1 MTDVLPYSADQLR
14 FCQTLPK
21 IELHAHLNG
30 SIRES
35 TIRELAEKQGLS
47 PETLRFLSKTG
58 TRSLPEG
65 FKLFAVIHTI
75 TTTHA
80 ILTRITREVVEDCAD
95 DNIVHLELRT
105 TPKARPEHG
114 MTKASYCDAVLA
126 GLQQY
131 ISTQEST
138 GHRPISTGLILSI
151 DRRETAAQAQE
162 TVDLAIRLG
171 RHQVIGIDLSG
182 DPTLN
187 SWHDWSSA
195 LNKARQHGLKI
206 TLHAAEVYAPEE
218 TEHMLQFRPDRL
230 GHMCCLSP
238 SLEQQLFSTKIPVE
252 LCLSSNVITAS
263 VKGFPDHHF
272 LPFYK
277 AGHPV
282 VLCTDDQGVFQTSLS
297 KEYAIAAQAFQLTED
312 DLWTLVLRSVDYTFL
327 SKAAKAELT
336 DLMQRRRHALSVAK
350 QS

>member
-1 MTDVLPYSADQLR
+1 MRCAEEEHACGAHMWSPHEQNQLR

-35 TIRELAEKQGLS
+35 TIQDLAEKQGLS
-47 PETLRFLSKTG
+47 AETLGFLSKTG

-80 ILTRITREVVEDCAD
+80 ILTRITREVVEDCAE

-131 ISTQEST
+131 RSSQEST
-138 GHRPISTGLILSI
+138 
-151 DRRETAAQAQE
+151 DRAQAYQHR
-162 TVDLAIRLG
+162 TDLEHRQT
-171 RHQVIGIDLSG
+171 RNSCSSSG
-182 DPTLN
+182 DT
-187 SWHDWSSA
+187 

-282 VLCTDDQGVFQTSLS
+282 VLCTDDQGL
-297 KEYAIAAQAFQLTED
+297 
-312 DLWTLVLRSVDYTFL
+312 
-327 SKAAKAELT
+327 
-336 DLMQRRRHALSVAK
+336 
-350 QS
+350 QSS